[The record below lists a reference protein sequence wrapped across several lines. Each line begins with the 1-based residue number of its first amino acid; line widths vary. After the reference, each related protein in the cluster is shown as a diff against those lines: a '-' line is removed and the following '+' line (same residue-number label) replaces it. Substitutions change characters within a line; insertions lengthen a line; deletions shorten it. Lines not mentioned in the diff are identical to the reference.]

1 MIPAVIHNPAF
12 TNKCFCLFGC
22 YSLALICHRVLQA
35 LTAAEVEAAADTT
48 RGGLILPTSSNVSA
62 SKQVAGASAQ
72 QAVQARAVADAT
84 DAAAAVALQ
93 NAAAAALAKKQSHR
107 KLN

>member
-1 MIPAVIHNPAF
+1 MPAAIHNPAS
-12 TNKCFCLFGC
+12 TNKTFCLYGRC
-22 YSLALICHRVLQA
+22 SLALIGSGVLQA

-48 RGGLILPTSSNVSA
+48 RSGLILPTSSNVSA
-62 SKQVAGASAQ
+62 SKQVASASAQ